1 VCKINFDPPPNL
13 IFLGRKRGSEHLR
26 DSDVR
31 GGRRAGRQRVRR
43 WGRALGLSSGPA
55 FRGTTLGASAVGD
68 STPTDH
74 PDPYER
80 GGGSRP
86 GNVFRQSH
94 VSIRKIVSSQTPPLL
109 PHLTYP
115 CMAPPASPALEQPT
129 GTTSSVYP
137 QGRTQGGVRWNMIPP
152 SPPTPDLP
160 LPSPKVYSH
169 LAYPRPP
176 FSALL
181 QRPARWSRPL
191 EPPPARASRASPTVA
206 HCSPL

>member
-1 VCKINFDPPPNL
+1 MCKINFDPPPQPNFFGAKARIRAL
-13 IFLGRKRGSEHLR
+13 ARFGRP
-26 DSDVR
+26 

-68 STPTDH
+68 STEEPV
-74 PDPYER
+74 ER

-86 GNVFRQSH
+86 GNVFRKFSY
-94 VSIRKIVSSQTPPLL
+94 VPQTPPL
-109 PHLTYP
+109 PHLTYLWDLQRP
-115 CMAPPASPALEQPT
+115 LRWSNPRGPPPACTLRAVHRGE
-129 GTTSSVYP
+129 
-137 QGRTQGGVRWNMIPP
+137 GGESMIPP

-176 FSALL
+176 SAHSYSALPAGAAHWNHL
-181 QRPARWSRPL
+181 QRAPPGPRPL
-191 EPPPARASRASPTVA
+191 
-206 HCSPL
+206 

>member
-1 VCKINFDPPPNL
+1 LAFVLVCKWFAPEKHFPTNDLCAKSISTPPPNL

-94 VSIRKIVSSQTPPLL
+94 VSIRKIVSSQTPPPSPTLDL
-109 PHLTYP
+109 PLH
-115 CMAPPASPALEQPT
+115 
-129 GTTSSVYP
+129 GTSSVP
-137 QGRTQGGVRWNMIPP
+137 CAGATHG
-152 SPPTPDLP
+152 D
-160 LPSPKVYSH
+160 H
-169 LAYPRPP
+169 
-176 FSALL
+176 L
-181 QRPARWSRPL
+181 QRVPSGPYTGGS
-191 EPPPARASRASPTVA
+191 EVEHDSSKSPHT
-206 HCSPL
+206 